1 VAQATCDLELLDRC
15 FFGCRGTCHFA
26 VAAASFARVSG
37 VTFSLR
43 RHTQCLVRWCLAGIA
58 RDGPLR
64 ARFRLLLLPPIY
76 SLYAKPEEIPRL
88 IAFLLSS
95 VFVGALSIAQRSAT
109 ESLRR
114 ARDDLNETVQEL
126 LSANRALEAESR
138 ERKRAEENLRQAQ
151 ADLAHTE

>member
-1 VAQATCDLELLDRC
+1 VLVPILAVWLIGKLLAAT
-15 FFGCRGTCHFA
+15 
-26 VAAASFARVSG
+26 S
-37 VTFSLR
+37 
-43 RHTQCLVRWCLAGIA
+43 
-58 RDGPLR
+58 PP
-64 ARFRLLLLPPIY
+64 PPIDT
-76 SLYAKPEEIPRL
+76 LVPELIVRL